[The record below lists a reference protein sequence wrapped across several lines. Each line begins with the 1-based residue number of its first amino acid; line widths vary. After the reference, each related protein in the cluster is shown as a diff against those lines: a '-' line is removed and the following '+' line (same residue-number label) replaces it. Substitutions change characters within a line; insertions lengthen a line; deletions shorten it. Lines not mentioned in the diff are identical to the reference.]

1 MIETTASTNAKAFGK
16 GQSYAHLKS
25 QHFDSRDRVEKGIS
39 KDKDLES
46 LNQHFDFISKDEVKN
61 VYDQYESCIKSY
73 NSKPSQIRNPRRC
86 IKDLDEFVS
95 KKLSRKGIAD
105 GFHGLEYMAVFK
117 ISNMEDWD
125 EISTTFK
132 KHGVVEKDLLSTLNK
147 SFKSVGEY
155 FNQRFSTLK
164 LVEADTN
171 LDEKGSPHMH
181 GRILITSCDKNGM
194 PETNFVKAISSVYK
208 NEKNNRLIM
217 KAFRDDIDK
226 RIFEECRKSLKERAR
241 EAGFSF
247 DMRFIRKKAAVVG
260 KDHDAYIQDAQAKE
274 QIDKLKE
281 EAKKSYDVQKEQLKA
296 DRTAF
301 DTEKATFDTEKE
313 QFDINKE
320 ELSNMLKEAS
330 DLLEDVKST
339 TSDQDISFRDYLIEN
354 PLSPGDSG
362 RIRRK
367 WQDFVD
373 SKKVNPERERQKKI
387 LNDVQIHFGGLFEEL
402 GYKDSDREYA

>member
-86 IKDLDEFVS
+86 IKDLDAFVS

-105 GFHGLEYMAVFK
+105 GFHGLEYMMVFK

-125 EISTTFK
+125 DISTTFK

-147 SFKSVGEY
+147 SFKNVGEY

-208 NEKNNRLIM
+208 NKKSNRLIM

-226 RIFEECRKSLKERAR
+226 RIFEECRKSLKERAQ

-301 DTEKATFDTEKE
+301 DIEKATFDTEKE
-313 QFDINKE
+313 QFDTDKE

-330 DLLEDVKST
+330 SLLEDVKAVKPEDESFKDFLIKDAVMP
-339 TSDQDISFRDYLIEN
+339 SDVNRINYKWNKFVESKNETPEQKERKRRLLKLNFNFDGKFIHADSQDLD
-354 PLSPGDSG
+354 
-362 RIRRK
+362 
-367 WQDFVD
+367 
-373 SKKVNPERERQKKI
+373 PEY
-387 LNDVQIHFGGLFEEL
+387 D
-402 GYKDSDREYA
+402 

>member
-1 MIETTASTNAKAFGK
+1 MIETTASTNVKAFGK

-95 KKLSRKGIAD
+95 KKLSRKRIAD

-208 NEKNNRLIM
+208 NKKNNRLIM

-226 RIFEECRKSLKERAR
+226 RIFEECRKSLKERAQ

-274 QIDKLKE
+274 QIDKMKAETKKVLDENKEKQARLDEELAQVQTHNNELKE
-281 EAKKSYDVQKEQLKA
+281 LLTNTSQ
-296 DRTAF
+296 
-301 DTEKATFDTEKE
+301 
-313 QFDINKE
+313 
-320 ELSNMLKEAS
+320 
-330 DLLEDVKST
+330 LLESVKTT
-339 TSDQDISFRDYLIEN
+339 TSDQDISFRDYLIQN
-354 PLSPGDSG
+354 PLSPGEPE

-367 WQDFVD
+367 WQEFVD
-373 SKKVNPERERQKKI
+373 SKNVNPERERQKKI
-387 LNDVQIHFGGLFEEL
+387 LNDVQIYFGDIMEQFRNR
-402 GYKDSDREYA
+402 DSDPEYD

>member
-86 IKDLDEFVS
+86 IKDLDAFVS

-132 KHGVVEKDLLSTLNK
+132 KYGVVEKDLLSTLNK

-155 FNQRFSTLK
+155 FNQHFSTLK

-208 NEKNNRLIM
+208 NKKSNRLIM

-226 RIFEECRKSLKERAR
+226 RIFEECRKSLKERAQ

-301 DTEKATFDTEKE
+301 DIEKATFDTEKE
-313 QFDINKE
+313 QFDTDKE

-330 DLLEDVKST
+330 SLLEDVKAVKPEDESFKDFLIKDAVMP
-339 TSDQDISFRDYLIEN
+339 SDVNRINYKWNKFVESKNETPEQKERKRRLLKLNFNFDGKFIHA
-354 PLSPGDSG
+354 DSQG
-362 RIRRK
+362 L
-367 WQDFVD
+367 D
-373 SKKVNPERERQKKI
+373 PEY
-387 LNDVQIHFGGLFEEL
+387 D
-402 GYKDSDREYA
+402 